1 MVSKYQIL
9 VRNIIIIVL
18 EPIGIFMTV
27 DDIIFI
33 FSGEYVKMAGSNQK
47 CKETGYS
54 EHKVGSRLDCEGE
67 AKENNAAYYSYVDN
81 HKMCFYTATCSEIKT
96 GTGWAWNIYERS
108 TGKRLYSYFSYI

>member
-1 MVSKYQIL
+1 
-9 VRNIIIIVL
+9 
-18 EPIGIFMTV
+18 MTV

-81 HKMCFYTATCSEIKT
+81 HKMCFYTATCSPIIS
-96 GTGWAWNIYERS
+96 GTGWAWNIYERK
-108 TGKRLYSYFSYI
+108 TGKGLYSYSSFIYNHIIP